1 MKIRLPVA
9 LIAMALGLSVSPVAH
24 AATQLFFSM
33 VNSGSGQHNTP
44 GTVPV
49 SGVMTAQVPRFNG
62 GLGTLIQADFE
73 FAGDT
78 NGSWTASPGFTG
90 TMDFGL
96 SGPVDV
102 GGQPMG
108 NLVVGFPPTAIND
121 QGPTTVGAVN
131 FVNATYTS
139 GAFFNSLTGIGNETL
154 TWIYS
159 GNSNVTPQAIGEF
172 DWGGTAHI
180 LYTYEPV
187 PEPGTLILLA
197 SGGAIC
203 LLARRRIAR

>member
-1 MKIRLPVA
+1 MKPLLRSALVSLLLATVGTGVA
-9 LIAMALGLSVSPVAH
+9 Q
-24 AATQLFFSM
+24 AASTVLYFSM

-44 GTVPV
+44 GSVPV
-49 SGVMTAQVPRFNG
+49 SGVMTALVPRFNG

-73 FAGDT
+73 FAGSA
-78 NGSWTASPGFTG
+78 NGSWTADPGFTG

-108 NLVVGFPPTAIND
+108 PLVVGFPPTAIND
-121 QGPTTVGAVN
+121 QGPTTIGGVN
-131 FVNATYTS
+131 FVNATFTT
-139 GAFFNSLTGIGNETL
+139 GAFFNSLTGVGNETL
-154 TWIYS
+154 TWVFS
-159 GNSNVTPQAIGEF
+159 GTSNVIPQAIGEF

-187 PEPGTLILLA
+187 PEPSTLVLCGL
-197 SGGAIC
+197 GAAC
-203 LLARRRIAR
+203 WLVALRRRG